1 LKTDGRVCVDRLKE
15 KRKKNRRLHMI
26 LGQLAPA
33 SYDKHFLSLIPEP
46 RQPRAASWR
55 LAVAG
60 TPPLRHSTLLGF
72 E

>member
-1 LKTDGRVCVDRLKE
+1 
-15 KRKKNRRLHMI
+15 MI